1 MRTTQN
7 EVSASLD
14 TSVNLSLRRIY
25 AYGLIDL
32 EASHN
37 MQVQLDAMTTG
48 TRKPIS
54 IFLNSDGGLVY
65 PGLAM
70 YDALRYCTAPT
81 VMTVTGAAMS
91 MAVAVLQ
98 GATQRLAFPTA
109 TFMVHD
115 GTDSASGH
123 SRNVEAWGRESK
135 RLRHLYYEILA
146 SRSKHPAKWWESK
159 CTVDWVMTAEEALQ
173 HGLIDKLVEV
183 PT

>member
-1 MRTTQN
+1 MRTKQN
-7 EVSASLD
+7 DVSESLD
-14 TSVNLSLRRIY
+14 RSLNQSLRRIY

-32 EASHN
+32 AAAHD
-37 MQVQLDAMTTG
+37 MQVKLDHLAA
-48 TRKPIS
+48 KSHSPIS
-54 IFLNSDGGLVY
+54 IYLNSDGGLVY

-70 YDALRYCTAPT
+70 YDALRYCPAPT
-81 VMTVTGAAMS
+81 EAVVTGAAMS

-98 GATQRLAFPTA
+98 GATQRLAYPNA

-135 RLRHLYYEILA
+135 RLRHVYYEILA
-146 SRSKHPAKWWESK
+146 SRSNHPPGWWEGK
-159 CTVDWVMTAEEALQ
+159 CTVDWVMTAEQALQ
-173 HGLIDKLVEV
+173 HGLIDKIVEV